1 MEPKVIWT
9 IGFFIVLLA
18 IIIWR
23 NLPRKK
29 EQKQE
34 QEQEEDKS

>member
-1 MEPKVIWT
+1 MEPKIIITVA
-9 IGFFIVLLA
+9 FFVVLTA

-29 EQKQE
+29 EQ
-34 QEQEEDKS
+34 EQEEDES